1 MTPDAPPASRP
12 RGSSRFLDAV
22 ERIGNRLPEPITLFA
37 SLCLIVVVASA
48 IAERLGLQVPHPRDG
63 TPILAVSL
71 LTTANVQRMFTEAVH
86 NFTGFAPLGIVLV
99 TMIGMGVAEGGGL
112 VAAALRGFATSIPR
126 GLLTA
131 AIVFIGVNAN
141 IAADAGIVVLPPL
154 AALLFMA
161 AGRHPLAGIAAGF
174 AGVAGG
180 FSANLLPSS
189 LDALLVGLSQSALD
203 ASRMLPGYH
212 VQVTGNWFFLVGST
226 FVLTAVGTWVTERL
240 VEPRLGPWQGDAL
253 AIERGSDLE
262 RRGLVAAGLTALVLL
277 GLYAALVLAPQAPLR
292 LAGASGVD
300 SWKPFFDSIVI
311 LVMLLFLIPGMAFGW
326 VTGTLR
332 SDRDLARLT
341 GDAMSTM
348 GTYIVLS
355 FVAAQFVNWFAWS
368 NLATILAVQGAH
380 LLRAMNLDGMAL
392 MVGLVFA
399 TAVLNLFTSSASAK
413 WATFAPVFVPMF
425 LLLGFSPE
433 GTQVIYRVGDSCTN
447 IITPLLPY
455 MPFILTAV
463 RRYKPEAGMGTIIA
477 LMMPYALSFLAS
489 WTLLLL
495 LWDRMNWAIGPGIG
509 LHMTQTL
516 AR

>member
-1 MTPDAPPASRP
+1 MKKDAPPASSRP
-12 RGSSRFLDAV
+12 GSGRLLDAI

-37 SLCLIVVVASA
+37 ILCLVVVVASA
-48 IAERLGLQVPHPRDG
+48 IAAQLGVQVPHPRDG

-71 LTTANVQRMFTEAVH
+71 LTPANVQRMFTEAVH

-99 TMIGMGVAEGGGL
+99 TMIGMGVAEGSGL
-112 VAAALRGFATSIPR
+112 VAAALRGFAVSIPR

-189 LDALLVGLSQSALD
+189 LDALLAGLSQTALD
-203 ASRMLPGYH
+203 ASQLLPGYH
-212 VQVTGNWFFLVGST
+212 VQVTGNWFFLFAST
-226 FVLTAVGTWVTERL
+226 FLLTAVGAWVTERL
-240 VEPRLGPWQGDAL
+240 VEPRLGPWQGAAT

-262 RRGLVAAGLTALVLL
+262 RRGLLAAGLTVLVSLGLYLALVLS
-277 GLYAALVLAPQAPLR
+277 PQAPLR
-292 LAGASGVD
+292 LPGVTGVE

-311 LVMLLFLIPGMAFGW
+311 LVMLLFLLPGLVYGW
-326 VTGTLR
+326 VTGSIR
-332 SDRDLARLT
+332 SDRDVARMS
-341 GDAMSTM
+341 GEAMSTM

-368 NLATILAVQGAH
+368 NLATILAVRGAH
-380 LLRAMNLDGMAL
+380 LLRDLGLDGLAL

-477 LMMPYALSFLAS
+477 LMMPYALTFLAS
-489 WTLLLL
+489 WTVLLL
-495 LWDRMNWAIGPGIG
+495 LWDRMNWPIGPGIG
-509 LHMTQTL
+509 LHLVQTL

>member
-1 MTPDAPPASRP
+1 MTPAAPPVSR
-12 RGSSRFLDAV
+12 RSGSDRLLDAV

-37 SLCLIVVVASA
+37 VLCLIVVLASVVAA
-48 IAERLGLQVPHPRDG
+48 QLGVQVTHPRDG

-71 LTTANVQRMFTEAVH
+71 LTPANVQRMFTEAVH
-86 NFTGFAPLGIVLV
+86 NFTGFAPLGLVLV

-112 VAAALRGFATSIPR
+112 VSAALRGFATAIPR
-126 GLLTA
+126 ALLTA

-154 AALLFMA
+154 AALLFVA

-189 LDALLVGLSQSALD
+189 LDALLAGLSQTALD
-203 ASRMLPGYH
+203 ASRLLPGYH
-212 VQVTGNWFFLVGST
+212 VQVTGNWFFLLAST
-226 FVLTAVGTWVTERL
+226 FLLTLVGTWVTERL
-240 VEPRLGPWQGDAL
+240 VEPRLGPWHGEVG
-253 AIERGSDLE
+253 AIERGSAVE
-262 RRGLVAAGLTALVLL
+262 RRGLFAAGVTALALL
-277 GLYAALVLAPQAPLR
+277 GGYAALVLAPQAPLR
-292 LAGASGVD
+292 LAGVTGVE

-311 LVMLLFLIPGMAFGW
+311 LVMLLFLIPGLVFGW
-326 VTGTLR
+326 VTGSIR
-332 SDRDLARLT
+332 SDRDVARMS
-341 GDAMSTM
+341 GEAMATM

-368 NLATILAVQGAH
+368 NLATILAVRGAH
-380 LLRAMNLDGMAL
+380 LLRDLGLDGVAL

-463 RRYKPEAGMGTIIA
+463 RRYRPDAGMGTIIA
-477 LMMPYALSFLAS
+477 LMMPYALSFLVS
-489 WTLLLL
+489 WTVLLL
-495 LWDRMNWAIGPGIG
+495 LWDRMGWAIGPGIG
-509 LHMTQTL
+509 LHLTQTL
-516 AR
+516 LR

>member
-1 MTPDAPPASRP
+1 MKPDAPSASRRP
-12 RGSSRFLDAV
+12 GSSRMLDAI
-22 ERIGNRLPEPITLFA
+22 ERIGNRLPEPMTLFA
-37 SLCLIVVVASA
+37 LLCLIVVVASA
-48 IAERLGLQVPHPRDG
+48 VAAQLGVQVPHPRDG
-63 TPILAVSL
+63 TPIRAVSL
-71 LTTANVQRMFTEAVH
+71 LTPANVQRMFTEAVH

-99 TMIGMGVAEGGGL
+99 TMIGMGIAEGSGL
-112 VAAALRGFATSIPR
+112 VAAALRGFVTSIPR
-126 GLLTA
+126 ALLTA

-189 LDALLVGLSQSALD
+189 LDALLAGLSQTALD
-203 ASRMLPGYH
+203 ASQLLPGYH
-212 VQVTGNWFFLVGST
+212 VQVTGNWFFLVAST
-226 FVLTAVGTWVTERL
+226 FVLTLVGAWVTEQL
-240 VEPRLGPWQGDAL
+240 VEPRLGPWQGEVVT
-253 AIERGSDLE
+253 IERGSDLE
-262 RRGLVAAGLTALVLL
+262 RRGLIAAGITALVSL
-277 GLYAALVLAPQAPLR
+277 GLFAALVLSPQAPLR
-292 LAGASGVD
+292 LAGVVGVE

-311 LVMLLFLIPGMAFGW
+311 LVMLLFLVPGLVYGG
-326 VTGTLR
+326 VTGSIR
-332 SDRDLARLT
+332 ADRDVARMS
-341 GDAMSTM
+341 GEAMSTM

-368 NLATILAVQGAH
+368 NLATILAVRGAH
-380 LLRAMNLDGMAL
+380 LLRDLGLDGMAL
-392 MVGLVFA
+392 MVGLVLA

-477 LMMPYALSFLAS
+477 LMMPYSLAFLAS

-495 LWDRMNWAIGPGIG
+495 IWDRMNWAIGPGIG
-509 LHMTQTL
+509 LHLVQSL